1 MPQNDR
7 NSRNRKRRR
16 AYDQARDD
24 RRGGQSTQRRSSA
37 GAGSDL
43 GYSGYAGYSSGG
55 HPITNPNYDPD
66 APRPSRYTERTVD
79 YGSYPD
85 NSITFPTGGRSSQSG
100 AQRPRSGQNGQ
111 RRTSGGNQR
120 NRRPA
125 SGQNRNAQRM
135 RPVQRQNARRDPVRR
150 EGRKKRKL
158 TRAAIRRRRLMR
170 RLTALV
176 MLLCVIGAGV
186 YLTVTMLFK
195 ISSIQVQTADGVVQ
209 EAGGYTSDQILQA
222 LDVHPEENI
231 FSFDP
236 GSKAAALEKVFPML
250 EDIRVERD
258 YPGTVVVRVTEAQP
272 AWAMQTSS
280 GWLTLSGGLKILEKD
295 SAQPAGL
302 PTLYGGEPVSAEP
315 GEQLTFAAAPKAD
328 STPDSIPDSAADSS
342 ASGTVEEEADQRLE
356 SLNTLLAALDAAGM
370 SADVTRIEFADVDE
384 MAFLYQDRIS
394 VWLGTLNEL
403 EYKLKL
409 AKHVLLNEDGKGC
422 AATDTGKLDFT
433 HISMSSTRKFTF
445 AQGEPELPSGY
456 IVPEPVE
463 ETPAEEGVTGE
474 TAESTAT
481 DGTAPAEGDAAAD
494 AAAETPTDAAAARQ
508 DPKPDRLYSRP
519 PPKERPRRR
528 AMQTQPKRPNKER
541 VML

>member
-66 APRPSRYTERTVD
+66 APRPSRYTERTVN

-85 NSITFPTGGRSSQSG
+85 NSITFPIRAGREQPERQHS
-100 AQRPRSGQNGQ
+100 A
-111 RRTSGGNQR
+111 
-120 NRRPA
+120 PA
-125 SGQNRNAQRM
+125 SGRTASGAPPGAISGTAAGQPAEPDAQRRPQNAQSRSGQRM
-135 RPVQRQNARRDPVRR
+135 RPVQGQNARRDPVRR

-222 LDVHPEENI
+222 LDVHLEENI

-258 YPGTVVVRVTEAQP
+258 YPGTVVVRVTRSPA

-315 GEQLTFAAAPKAD
+315 GEQLIFAAEPKAD
-328 STPDSIPDSAADSS
+328 STPDSTPDSS

-445 AQGEPELPSGY
+445 AQG
-456 IVPEPVE
+456 
-463 ETPAEEGVTGE
+463 
-474 TAESTAT
+474 
-481 DGTAPAEGDAAAD
+481 
-494 AAAETPTDAAAARQ
+494 
-508 DPKPDRLYSRP
+508 
-519 PPKERPRRR
+519 
-528 AMQTQPKRPNKER
+528 
-541 VML
+541 